1 MYKDL
6 CCFEGNW
13 RDTVSTGTPNSTRT
27 LRAYCTNVRRVQKLK
42 CNVVSHASKHKPDSH
57 ILPYWSDRICRK
69 LAENTNT
76 AWGDCLKLETSFLS
90 TLFSCSGN
98 HLAVHAYQ
106 AFFLE
111 TWVRFLPFSFVCCFV
126 AFNEPR
132 SRKFPANLSLCNPLW
147 SLFCRHFCFGG
158 GACLCHSAGT
168 EASLFSGL
176 SSTANPHFQS
186 AQNRSQVSSV
196 ADNYSGTVTGI
207 PSPVIPGWP
216 LLRLSAIQANNTA
229 Q

>member
-1 MYKDL
+1 MSKICESQAVGIWCNHTAACFARVCTCINRHIWRVHMYKDL

-76 AWGDCLKLETSFLS
+76 AWGDCLKLETSFLC
-90 TLFSCSGN
+90 TVFSCSGN

-111 TWVRFLPFSFVCCFV
+111 TWIRVPAFFRLRCLLPWLLMNH
-126 AFNEPR
+126 AAEI
-132 SRKFPANLSLCNPLW
+132 
-147 SLFCRHFCFGG
+147 
-158 GACLCHSAGT
+158 
-168 EASLFSGL
+168 
-176 SSTANPHFQS
+176 SS
-186 AQNRSQVSSV
+186 
-196 ADNYSGTVTGI
+196 
-207 PSPVIPGWP
+207 
-216 LLRLSAIQANNTA
+216 
-229 Q
+229 